1 MSDQPGRGFVSL
13 LSKFNV
19 ALVLVFSLALIP
31 AGWVSRTLLQ
41 RSART
46 QVIQNARIMMETAM
60 AMRGYTIKQIKPL
73 LNSRLK
79 EQFLPQTVP
88 AYSATEVFN
97 YLRQSNPEYTY
108 KEATLNPSNP
118 RDRAVDWEADVITQF
133 QKNAGLNEII
143 GERQTVEGP
152 SLFLSHPIR
161 ITDPRCLS
169 CHRTP
174 EEAPPSLVRFYGP
187 SNGFGWKLNEIVGAQ
202 IVSVPT
208 SIPVSMANQ
217 AFRTLLASLAGVFV
231 VTLLVLNLLLRY
243 SVTRP
248 LTRLATIAD
257 QVSHGDMEAPD
268 LDLKGHDEVARLA
281 GAFGRMRISLK
292 KALAMLDET

>member
-1 MSDQPGRGFVSL
+1 MSL

-31 AGWVSRTLLQ
+31 AGWISYTLLQ
-41 RSART
+41 QSART
-46 QVIQNARIMMETAM
+46 QVIENARLMMETAM

-133 QKNAGLNEII
+133 KKDPSLTELI
-143 GERQTVEGP
+143 GQRQTVEGP

-174 EEAPPSLVRFYGP
+174 DEAPASLVKLYGP
-187 SNGFGWKLNEIVGAQ
+187 SNGFGWKLNEVVGAQ

-217 AFRTLLASLAGVFV
+217 AFRTLLGSLAGVFLF
-231 VTLLVLNLLLRY
+231 TLLVLNLLLRY

-248 LTRLATIAD
+248 LTRLAALAD
-257 QVSHGDMEAPD
+257 QVSHGEMDAPD
-268 LDLKGHDEVARLA
+268 LNIRGKDEVARL
-281 GAFGRMRISLK
+281 GSAFNRMRISLK

>member
-1 MSDQPGRGFVSL
+1 MSL

-31 AGWVSRTLLQ
+31 AGWISYTLLQ
-41 RSART
+41 KSART
-46 QVIQNARIMMETAM
+46 QVIENARLMMETAM

-133 QKNAGLNEII
+133 KKDPSLTELI
-143 GERQTVEGP
+143 GQRQTVEGP

-174 EEAPPSLVRFYGP
+174 DEAPASLVKLYGP
-187 SNGFGWKLNEIVGAQ
+187 SNGFGWKLNEVVGAQ

-217 AFRTLLASLAGVFV
+217 AFRTLLGSLAGVFLF
-231 VTLLVLNLLLRY
+231 TLLVLNLLLRY

-248 LTRLATIAD
+248 LTRLAALAD
-257 QVSHGDMEAPD
+257 QVSHGEMDAPD
-268 LDLKGHDEVARLA
+268 LNIRGKDEVARL
-281 GAFGRMRISLK
+281 GSAFNRMRISLK

>member
-1 MSDQPGRGFVSL
+1 VSL

-19 ALVLVFSLALIP
+19 ALILVFSLALIP
-31 AGWVSRTLLQ
+31 AGWVSHALLQ

-73 LNSRLK
+73 LDSRLK

-133 QKNAGLNEII
+133 KKEPGLTEII
-143 GERQTVEGP
+143 GQRQTVEGP

-174 EEAPPSLVRFYGP
+174 EEAPASLVKFYGP
-187 SNGFGWKLNEIVGAQ
+187 SNGFGWKLNEVVGAQ

-217 AFRTLLASLAGVFV
+217 AFRTLLGSLAGVFLF
-231 VTLLVLNLLLRY
+231 TLLVLNLLLRY

-248 LTRLATIAD
+248 LTRLAALAD
-257 QVSHGDMEAPD
+257 QVSHGEMDAPD
-268 LDLKGHDEVARLA
+268 LEVKGSDEVARLG
-281 GAFGRMRISLK
+281 GAFNRMRISLK
-292 KALAMLDET
+292 KALAMLDES

>member
-1 MSDQPGRGFVSL
+1 MSL

-19 ALVLVFSLALIP
+19 ALILVFSLALIP
-31 AGWVSRTLLQ
+31 AGWVSHALLQ

-73 LNSRLK
+73 LDSRLK

-133 QKNAGLNEII
+133 KKEPGLTEII
-143 GERQTVEGP
+143 GQRQTVEGP

-174 EEAPPSLVRFYGP
+174 EEAPASLVKFYGP
-187 SNGFGWKLNEIVGAQ
+187 SNGFGWKLNEVVGAQ

-217 AFRTLLASLAGVFV
+217 AFRTLLGSLAGVFLF
-231 VTLLVLNLLLRY
+231 TLLVLNLLLRY

-248 LTRLATIAD
+248 LTRLAALAD
-257 QVSHGDMEAPD
+257 QVSHGEMDAPD
-268 LDLKGHDEVARLA
+268 LEVKGSDEVARLG
-281 GAFGRMRISLK
+281 GAFNRMRISLK
-292 KALAMLDET
+292 KALAMLDES